1 VSRRACHQLTNLLVA
16 VRRPL
21 RTPAR
26 FNHCLLKPTKDE
38 ENEKKKKED
47 YGNSINILRVLLYAM
62 L

>member
-1 VSRRACHQLTNLLVA
+1 VA